1 MGFAAIA
8 IVLIAIGAVVRSL
21 PSESGKVPTKLA
33 GYIIMFA
40 GVGLTFLNAVV
51 MIRVG
56 EVGVKHFLGSV
67 DPVPLDQG
75 VHVVNPFASVERM
88 SVREQSFPAQGGV
101 EQIEAQTSEQ
111 LNVALEVSILFEIN
125 GGNAPDLY
133 QRIGSEN
140 QIKRSIVLNAV
151 RNGVRD
157 AVATKSI
164 NEIFSPDRREV
175 ANSMKEEIQAKA
187 GDRIEVV
194 DVFVRDIQAPPR
206 VREAI
211 EQKLEREQQV
221 AAEEFQTQIIQEQA
235 RQQAEEA
242 KGIAEAQQIIA
253 AGLSQEYLTF
263 FYIQQ
268 LAEMPEGSLVY
279 VPTEGGIPLIRNL
292 GGGRSRPGRDRQ
304 DAPEA
309 AEAAAGTAARGR
321 GLRGCRSRRAIAGDS
336 LLAGVRNQGRVG
348 GSEDSA
354 CPPADSRGHPRSRNR
369 RTHAGQADPGTRGA
383 RVRQGRPGA

>member
-1 MGFAAIA
+1 MTFVPIA
-8 IVLIAIGAVVRSL
+8 IVLIALGAVVRSL
-21 PSESGKVPTKLA
+21 PKGTAGIPTKLA
-33 GYIIMFA
+33 GYIIMFT
-40 GVGLTFLNAVV
+40 GVALVLLNAVV
-51 MIRVG
+51 LVGVG
-56 EVGVKHFLGSV
+56 EVGVKHWLGTV
-67 DPVPLDQG
+67 DPRPLDQG
-75 VHVVNPFASVERM
+75 IHVVNPLASVERM
-88 SVREQSFPAQGGV
+88 SVREQSFPAQGGI

-111 LNVALEVSILFEIN
+111 LNVALEVSLLFQIS

-133 QRIGSEN
+133 DRIGSEE

-164 NEIFSPDRREV
+164 NEIFSPDRREL
-175 ANSMKEEIQAKA
+175 ASSMKEEIQAKA

-194 DVFVRDIQAPPR
+194 DVFVRDIQAPAR

-242 KGIAEAQQIIA
+242 KGIAEAQRIISE
-253 AGLSQEYLTF
+253 GLTQEYLTF

-268 LAEMPEGSLVY
+268 LSQMPEGSLVY

-292 GGGRSRPGRDRQ
+292 GGGR
-304 DAPEA
+304 
-309 AEAAAGTAARGR
+309 
-321 GLRGCRSRRAIAGDS
+321 
-336 LLAGVRNQGRVG
+336 
-348 GSEDSA
+348 
-354 CPPADSRGHPRSRNR
+354 
-369 RTHAGQADPGTRGA
+369 
-383 RVRQGRPGA
+383 